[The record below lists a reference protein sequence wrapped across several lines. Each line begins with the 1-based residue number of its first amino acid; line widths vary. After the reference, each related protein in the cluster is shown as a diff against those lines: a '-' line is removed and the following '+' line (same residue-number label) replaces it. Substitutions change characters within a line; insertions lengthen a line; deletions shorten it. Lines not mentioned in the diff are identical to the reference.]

1 MAFFSFSLLKNRL
14 TYFSNEIEPNQKYFS
29 KDITLWKELKNINK
43 KKQICVLNHENRLTI
58 NSLGKK
64 ILIFLPPRFGL
75 GDAIEYSIAINS
87 IIKSKKFFKI
97 GIAFCDNHY
106 FIFKELFLFSNIY
119 PLIISEKEIQ
129 KYDTIFHI
137 TLEIESLKFQKYK
150 RSNIVEEVCKY
161 FQVPVLDFKFK
172 QKKIV
177 KKTIKEI
184 AIFPVSTS
192 MLRSLPYNILE
203 QIIKKF
209 QDEFIFKVYIDDS
222 DFSKYLEEKNK
233 SKNCVF
239 VKPKDI
245 KSLVLEIEKIDFG
258 VFVDSGPLHIAK
270 IFDKK
275 GILIE
280 TSVSSKILLSNSKKI
295 DRVENKYQSNFCYG
309 PCGLVDVFSLN
320 NRIGCYENHKISF
333 KYINNLSNF
342 KSLQRWNKKNNNSQ
356 LISNPVGCI
365 RNINVENILKI
376 LEDNLREY

>member
-233 SKNCVF
+233 NKNCVF

-245 KSLVLEIEKIDFG
+245 KSLVLEIEKIDF
-258 VFVDSGPLHIAK
+258 D
-270 IFDKK
+270 
-275 GILIE
+275 
-280 TSVSSKILLSNSKKI
+280 
-295 DRVENKYQSNFCYG
+295 
-309 PCGLVDVFSLN
+309 
-320 NRIGCYENHKISF
+320 
-333 KYINNLSNF
+333 
-342 KSLQRWNKKNNNSQ
+342 
-356 LISNPVGCI
+356 
-365 RNINVENILKI
+365 
-376 LEDNLREY
+376 